1 VRAAVLREFGRP
13 LALEDAPDPAAG
25 AGEIVVEVRAVGLC
39 GTDLKITGGAFA
51 ETPLPL
57 VPGHEVAGVVAEAGP
72 GAGVEVGA
80 RVALH
85 VYDACGE
92 CAMCAAGR
100 ETLCP
105 SSRRIG
111 FDLDGGLARYVRA
124 RGRNA
129 FRFDD
134 SLDFAAAAVAMDAVV
149 SVWRALR
156 VRAGLR
162 REETVGIAGAGG
174 LGLNAVQVA
183 RAAAARVAVVDP
195 QPDHRRAA
203 LQAGAE
209 LALAPEEA
217 VGLVDWS
224 GGGVD
229 VGLEA
234 SGTRAGFE
242 ALARCLAPA
251 GRLVC
256 CGYRP
261 GIEYGLDSSDL
272 ALHELT
278 IAGSRNGTRADARAA
293 LEAVERGEVRPLIAG
308 RLPLSEVNGALE
320 RLRRGDVLG
329 RLVIQP

>member
-1 VRAAVLREFGRP
+1 MRAAVLREFGRP
-13 LALEDAPDPAAG
+13 LALEEVPDPVAAAG
-25 AGEIVVEVRAVGLC
+25 EVVVEVRAVGLC
-39 GTDLKITGGAFA
+39 GTDLKIIGGAFA
-51 ETPLPL
+51 DTTLPL

-72 GAGVEVGA
+72 GAGVGVGS

-105 SSRRIG
+105 RSRRLG
-111 FDLDGGLARYVRA
+111 FDVDGGLARYVRA

-129 FRFDD
+129 FPLADGVD
-134 SLDFAAAAVAMDAVV
+134 LAAAAVAMDAVI

-162 REETVGIAGAGG
+162 PEETVAIAGAGG

-183 RAAAARVAVVDP
+183 HAAGARAAVIDP
-195 QPDHRRAA
+195 KPDHRQAA
-203 LQAGAE
+203 LDAGAE
-209 LALAPEEA
+209 LAVAPEDA
-217 VGLVDWS
+217 AALLDWS

-234 SGTRAGFE
+234 SGTRAGFD
-242 ALARCLAPA
+242 AVARCLAPA

-256 CGYRP
+256 NGYRP
-261 GIEYGLDSSDL
+261 GVEYGLDSADL

-278 IAGSRNGTRADARAA
+278 IVGSRNGTRADGRAA
-293 LEAVERGEVRPLIAG
+293 LEAVERGEIRPLISE
-308 RLPLSEVNGALE
+308 RLPLPEVNHALE
-320 RLRRGDVLG
+320 RLRAGDVLG
-329 RLVIQP
+329 RIVIQP